1 MLISLAVCS
10 ASLRR
15 IVTLFIPEGRN
26 GLGSNLFLTGIMR
39 ALALL
44 TDNTTKLPSLVPDH
58 TSCEDFSV
66 VGCANPISRDFISG
80 DHTEVF
86 DCEDDFGEQFYTHL
100 GDDIL
105 GHASES
111 KKRAPISS
119 VEGLWDSDTNQNIC
133 NKALLI
139 TRENYL
145 LTENL
150 NTQIKMYRKKNQQ
163 SHHMR
168 TRSQTRVEY

>member
-1 MLISLAVCS
+1 
-10 ASLRR
+10 
-15 IVTLFIPEGRN
+15 
-26 GLGSNLFLTGIMR
+26 MR

-58 TSCEDFSV
+58 TSCEDF
-66 VGCANPISRDFISG
+66 SG